1 MSSFPPSRWEVR
13 YLKDMMSLSCTARED
28 GEISMAA
35 YMAVK
40 PCAGEEGSFRFA
52 LAGPDKVKLRFVI
65 QEVLPGP
72 QFTGMVAE
80 AELGVGDQ
88 IQLEKNSVCG
98 VWLDLVELVRSQ
110 DILIV
115 NSEDDDTTDVFLNA
129 MDNYKKELLSKT
141 GKADMAGISF
151 RWILGTFKDDTNLT
165 LIAQVLI
172 VSMMVGTICTMLKL
186 ITIV

>member
-1 MSSFPPSRWEVR
+1 M
-13 YLKDMMSLSCTARED
+13 
-28 GEISMAA
+28 
-35 YMAVK
+35 
-40 PCAGEEGSFRFA
+40 
-52 LAGPDKVKLRFVI
+52 
-65 QEVLPGP
+65 
-72 QFTGMVAE
+72 
-80 AELGVGDQ
+80 
-88 IQLEKNSVCG
+88 
-98 VWLDLVELVRSQ
+98 ELVRSQ
-110 DILIV
+110 DILMV

-172 VSMMVGTICTMLKL
+172 VSMMVGTICTMLRL